1 MTEREMA
8 EGCRADDNQARRAL
22 YECYGGRLL
31 ALCRRYTGRQ
41 EEAEDLLHDG
51 FLSVF
56 SAIRTFRYRGQGSL
70 EAWLRRVFANR
81 AVAYLQERRRLT
93 FTDTDELPELPDEAP
108 PPELPADVL
117 LRLIGQLPPGYRTVL
132 NLYLIEGWSHRDI
145 ARQLH
150 IKESTSASQYL
161 RAKALLKKEIIQY
174 QKTHDA

>member
-1 MTEREMA
+1 MA
-8 EGCRADDNQARRAL
+8 EGCRAGDNRARRAL

-56 SAIRTFRYRGQGSL
+56 SAIGTFRYRGQGSL

-81 AVAYLQERRRLT
+81 AVAYLQERHRLT